1 MNKCRGLH
9 VLLGLCVA
17 GAALAAEVQR
27 PYVKIARFKGNADCA
42 VSLTFD
48 DAFPSQIEKALPIFD
63 KHGLHATFFVHTD
76 NVKDSWA
83 STWDAWRA
91 AAATGHEVGSHTKT
105 HPDLTQIRT
114 ARKMRNEVEGS
125 ADLIEQRL
133 GIRPISFAY
142 PFSAANDSVERQVRE
157 VYLLDRSDCR
167 MWGGEGFG
175 ADTGIGN
182 IEQAAEKGVWFYCM
196 MHGIDEV
203 SFRPI
208 TATALAG
215 IAEYLAEH
223 RDTIWTDTYGNVG
236 RYVRERTLAE
246 FKFRDVTKSSFEMRL
261 SLVDDVPFLESL
273 TMPLTLMVALD
284 GRDGKLVKAYRGDEP
299 VPVTVSRDGKY
310 VLLDVV
316 PRGEWIQVFWGN

>member
-1 MNKCRGLH
+1 MTKYRGLY
-9 VLLGLCVA
+9 LALGLYLA
-17 GAALAAEVQR
+17 GAAFASESQR
-27 PYVKIARFKGNADCA
+27 PYVKLARFKGDALCA

-48 DAFPSQIEKALPIFD
+48 DGYPSQIEKAIPIFD
-63 KHGLHATFFVHTD
+63 KYGLHATFFIHTD
-76 NVKDSWA
+76 NIKDTWA
-83 STWDAWRA
+83 SSWDAWRD

-105 HPDLTQIRT
+105 HVDLTQVSI
-114 ARKMRNEVEGS
+114 ARKLRNEIEGS

-142 PFSAANDSVERQVRE
+142 PFSASNDTIERQVRA

-175 ADTGIGN
+175 VDTGIGN
-182 IEQAAEKGVWFYCM
+182 IEQAAEKGTWFYCM

-208 TATALAG
+208 TATALEG
-215 IAEYLAEH
+215 IAAYLAEH

-236 RYVRERTLAE
+236 RYIQERTHTD
-246 FKFRDVTKSSFEMRL
+246 FKFRDVTHESFEVRL
-261 SLVDDVPFLESL
+261 SLSDDLPFRESL

-284 GRDGKLVKAYRGDEP
+284 GRDGNLVKAYRGDESLP
-299 VPVTVSRDGKY
+299 VLVSRDGKY
-310 VLLDVV
+310 VMFEALPD
-316 PRGEWIQVFWGN
+316 GEWNQIFWGN